1 MQFIDIIPVI
11 LDGEDYHAG
20 ILSYYPGDPGR
31 LSGPPEH
38 CYPPEPEEVEW
49 ELCDEEG
56 NILVV
61 LPLTEKQYQDIESQ
75 ILDFIHNA
83 QNEDFDEPDNELWG
97 DIPF

>member
-11 LDGEDYHAG
+11 LNGEDHFAG
-20 ILSYYPGDPGR
+20 ILSYYAGDPGR

-49 ELCDEEG
+49 EICNDEG
-56 NILVV
+56 Y
-61 LPLTEKQYQDIESQ
+61 PLIMQITDDELEDIKRQ
-75 ILDFIHNA
+75 ILEYIHNA